1 MNQAVHKTTLSWLNI
16 KLIHACLFIKKKG
29 QFGAVVLGFF
39 TKWAEP
45 KPKKKK
51 KKSYKKKTCK

>member
-16 KLIHACLFIKKKG
+16 KLIHACLFIKKS

-45 KPKKKK
+45 KQKKKK
-51 KKSYKKKTCK
+51 KKKKL